1 MTTIYLKAGNI
12 IEDRKQQSLIRYFHR
27 YSKEARAAVKTISM
41 NLYSPY
47 ISVVKAFFPNAKIV
61 IDRLKSFR

>member
-1 MTTIYLKAGNI
+1 MKAGNI

-47 ISVVKAFFPNAKIV
+47 ISVVKAFSLMQKLLLIV
-61 IDRLKSFR
+61 FISYNY